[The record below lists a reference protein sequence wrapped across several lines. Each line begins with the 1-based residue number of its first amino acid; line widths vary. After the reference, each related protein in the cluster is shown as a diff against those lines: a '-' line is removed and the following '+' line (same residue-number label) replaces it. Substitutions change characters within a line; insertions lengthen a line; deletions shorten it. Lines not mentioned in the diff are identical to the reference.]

1 MSTRP
6 QQDQLRDI
14 HEVHSETQLEL
25 LPMVSNQDRTGP
37 ATNTP
42 LQSRSEG
49 PNRDYASL
57 ELKILNS
64 RPQYYPPLNFSLVED
79 GIYRSGF
86 PMPINYP
93 FLEQLGLKTIIYLG
107 DLGME
112 KKKSKKDKPK
122 KDSKEKS
129 EKKPKDKHG
138 STEILDSYKKW
149 VAETT
154 DAKLYHLPM
163 ESSQEPF
170 VSAQVQAQESLTAA
184 LQLMLDKNNFPML
197 IHSNKGKHR
206 IGVLVG
212 LMRKL
217 LQGWCMSGI
226 FEEYEKFAMGKSE
239 YDLEC
244 IEIWQPELWV
254 DEDSKPHFVRS

>member
-1 MSTRP
+1 MSIQTIG
-6 QQDQLRDI
+6 DDYNG
-14 HEVHSETQLEL
+14 HSMLDTSTNSTTATT
-25 LPMVSNQDRTGP
+25 SNNIKDF
-37 ATNTP
+37 
-42 LQSRSEG
+42 S
-49 PNRDYASL
+49 SL

-64 RPQYYPPLNFSLVED
+64 KPQYYPPLNFSLVED

-86 PMPINYP
+86 PMELNYP
-93 FLEQLGLKTIIYLG
+93 FIEQLGLKTIIYLG
-107 DLGME
+107 DLGIE
-112 KKKSKKDKPK
+112 KKKDKKKKEKKEKSPEDSSATEEKPK
-122 KDSKEKS
+122 KAKN
-129 EKKPKDKHG
+129 G
-138 STEILDSYKKW
+138 STEILKSYKDW
-149 VAETT
+149 ISETSDT
-154 DAKLYHLPM
+154 KFYHLPM

-170 VSAQVQAQESLTAA
+170 VLDQTQARESLTAA

-226 FEEYEKFAMGKSE
+226 FEEYEKFALGKSE

-244 IEIWQPELWV
+244 IEIWQPELTV
-254 DEDSKPHFVRS
+254 DLTTKPEFVRLNKQ